1 MKYIISENRLD
12 NLIQKYISSYIG
24 HELTPI
30 DYSPT
35 FINFTGKNDIKYTYW
50 YDKDD
55 VRRFRTYID
64 ELELNVDSDLWK
76 SVKNMFS
83 ISDDSYLSRM
93 IVTWFNNHQNKI
105 ELDPQTEEVYFDDS
119 LYID

>member
-12 NLIQKYISSYIG
+12 SIIQKYISSYIG
-24 HELTPI
+24 DELTPI
-30 DYSPT
+30 DYSPIYT
-35 FINFTGKNDIKYTYW
+35 AFQGKNDINYTYW

-55 VRRFRTYID
+55 VRRFRTYVD
-64 ELELNVDSDLWK
+64 ELELNVDNELWI

-83 ISDDSYLSRM
+83 ISDDSYLSYM

-105 ELDPQTEEVYFDDS
+105 EFDPHTEEVYTDD
-119 LYID
+119 LID